1 MCGIFAYI
9 GDRQAANLL
18 ITALKRLE
26 YRGYDSAGI
35 GIQGVPLKTKKKV
48 GKVSNLEDACGVAN
62 GELSGTSG
70 IAHTRW
76 ATHGKPSDIN
86 SHPHL
91 AGDRSIAVVHNGV
104 IENYRTLKSEL
115 SKKGYIFVSETDT
128 EVLVHL
134 VQDLHMQ
141 MPQAS
146 WAQVVASA
154 LKLVEGAYGVVFL
167 FEDDPDLLIGARKG
181 SPLILGVGTGEHM
194 LASDASA
201 IVEHTQAVV
210 YLRDGELVEVRRSN
224 YKILTTAVVA
234 ETAKVVGQYTSP
246 RPGEENPI
254 VRLEMSLEQIEKAG
268 YEHFMLKEIMDQP
281 NALRNA
287 LRGRLYQSAN
297 DACGNG
303 SWRLKL
309 GGLEKVPETGDDKRT
324 PIKRMTEAHR
334 IIIVACGTSFHTGLI
349 AKYTLESLAR
359 LPVEVE
365 YASEFRY
372 RRPIISSQDVV
383 VAISQSGETADTL
396 EAIRIA
402 KEFKALTVGIVN
414 VVGSSIARLTDGGV
428 YLHAGPEIGVASTK
442 AFTCQVVAV
451 LMIALDLALQRRML
465 SEGELEG
472 YCDALNKVPDLIE
485 GWLDTLHKQTKVISK
500 YFRLAS
506 TALFCGTGNQFPV
519 ALEGALKLK
528 EISYIHAEGFP
539 ASEIRHG
546 PFTLVSSF
554 MPVVCIAFTSDPS
567 YERLKVTI
575 NDLRAKGAA
584 LIVVTDEGNDDFNG
598 ICSFVIHCPATKL
611 EFQPIMAVIP
621 MQLLSYHIADMRRCN
636 IDQPRNLAK
645 SVTVE

>member
-1 MCGIFAYI
+1 M
-9 GDRQAANLL
+9 
-18 ITALKRLE
+18 
-26 YRGYDSAGI
+26 
-35 GIQGVPLKTKKKV
+35 
-48 GKVSNLEDACGVAN
+48 SNLDDACGAAD

-76 ATHGKPSDIN
+76 ATHGKPSDVN
-86 SHPHL
+86 SHPHT

-104 IENYRTLKSEL
+104 IENYRTLKEEL
-115 SKKGYIFVSETDT
+115 SKKGYVFVSETDT
-128 EVLVHL
+128 EMLVHL
-134 VQDLHMQ
+134 VQDLRKQ
-141 MPQAS
+141 MPEAS
-146 WAQVVASA
+146 WAQVVAMA
-154 LKLVEGAYGVVFL
+154 LQLVEGAYGVVFL
-167 FEDDPDLLIGARKG
+167 FEDEPDLLIGARKG
-181 SPLILGVGTGEHM
+181 SPLILGVGNGEHM

-201 IVEHTQAVV
+201 VVEHTQDVV
-210 YLRDGELVEVRRSN
+210 YLRDGDLVQVRRSG
-224 YKILTTAVVA
+224 YKIKSTRKIARQYMMNQGLLSQPLTPHPD
-234 ETAKVVGQYTSP
+234 G
-246 RPGEENPI
+246 GDENPI

-281 NALRNA
+281 NAVRNA
-287 LRGRLYQSAN
+287 LRGRLYQTAESR
-297 DACGNG
+297 
-303 SWRLKL
+303 WRLKL

-324 PIKRMTEAHR
+324 PIQRMTEANR
-334 IIIVACGTSFHTGLI
+334 IIIVACGTSFNSGLI

-383 VAISQSGETADTL
+383 IAISQSGETADTL

-402 KEFKALTVGIVN
+402 QQYKALTVGIVN
-414 VVGSSIARLTDGGV
+414 VVGSSIARMTDAGV

-451 LMIALDLALQRRML
+451 LMIALDLALQRKTL
-465 SEGELEG
+465 SESELED

-485 GWLDTLHKQTKVISK
+485 GWLDTLHKQTMVISK

-528 EISYIHAEGFP
+528 EISYIHAEGFS

-554 MPVVCIAFTSDPS
+554 MPVVFIAFTSDPS
-567 YERLKVTI
+567 YERIKVTI

-584 LIVVTDEGNDDFNG
+584 LVVITDEGNNDFDRM
-598 ICSFVIHCPATKL
+598 CSFVIHCPATKL
-611 EFQPIMAVIP
+611 EFQPILAVIP
-621 MQLLSYHIADMRRCN
+621 MQLLSYHIANMRQCS